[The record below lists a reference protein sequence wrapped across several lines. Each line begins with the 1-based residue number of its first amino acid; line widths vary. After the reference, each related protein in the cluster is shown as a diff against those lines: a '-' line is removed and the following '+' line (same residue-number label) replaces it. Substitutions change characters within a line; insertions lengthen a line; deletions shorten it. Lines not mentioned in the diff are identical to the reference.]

1 MPSEAGARPR
11 ARRGESI
18 VMPGHQEAQC
28 KRAAKRAAEQAQANE
43 VRSLK
48 AQVRLL
54 KAEAKAEAKAD
65 ARTIRSLQRELRE
78 AKADAI
84 ENMNEQAQAIRDLQ
98 DTVARFGGEG

>member
-43 VRSLK
+43 LRRLK
-48 AQVRLL
+48 VQVRLL
-54 KAEAKAEAKAD
+54 KAEAKAD

>member
-1 MPSEAGARPR
+1 
-11 ARRGESI
+11 
-18 VMPGHQEAQC
+18 MPGHQEAQC

-54 KAEAKAEAKAD
+54 KAEAKAD

-98 DTVARFGGEG
+98 DTVARFGGEE

>member
-1 MPSEAGARPR
+1 
-11 ARRGESI
+11 
-18 VMPGHQEAQC
+18 MPGHQEAQC

-43 VRSLK
+43 LRRLK
-48 AQVRLL
+48 VQVRLL
-54 KAEAKAEAKAD
+54 KAEAKAD

-98 DTVARFGGEG
+98 DTVARFGGEE